1 MINKRSTW
9 EYILIYAILIIIT
22 LITIYPVLWVF
33 KVAFGGTS
41 FISTG
46 SPLNLIPDNFSLQN
60 FKNVFTQKPFLI
72 WLRNS
77 LIVTIVTVL
86 SSLFLATTAAYAF
99 SRFKFPGQ
107 RSGMLSLLITQMFP
121 GVLMIIPQFILI
133 SEVLHL
139 YGSLWGLVIIYS
151 TTSLPFS
158 IWVLKGY
165 FDTIPVSLEE
175 SATIDGASRGRIFW
189 QIILPLSKPSIAI
202 TGLFAFMMAW
212 NEFIL
217 AATFLDDEMKYTLP
231 IGLKDMV
238 GEFSSEW
245 GNFAASSLLVAIP
258 VVVLFMA
265 FQKFLISGLTAGS
278 VKG

>member
-1 MINKRSTW
+1 MINKKGKFSL
-9 EYILIYAILIIIT
+9 ILTYVVLIIVAGIT
-22 LITIYPVLWVF
+22 VYPVLWVL

-41 FISTG
+41 LLST
-46 SPLNLIPDNFSLQN
+46 SLSLIPEKFSFDNFRI
-60 FKNVFTQKPFLI
+60 VFTQKPFFI

-77 LIVTIVTVL
+77 VIVSFVTTI

-133 SEVLHL
+133 SKVLNL

-151 TTSLPFS
+151 TTALPFS

-165 FDTIPVSLEE
+165 FDTIPISLEE
-175 SATIDGASRGRIFW
+175 SATIDGASKGRIFW

-202 TGLFAFMMAW
+202 TGLFSFMTAW

-217 AATFLDDEMKYTLP
+217 AATFLDDEAKYTLP
-231 IGLKDMV
+231 VGLRDMV
-238 GEFSSEW
+238 GEFGAEW
-245 GNFAASSLLVAIP
+245 GNFAASSILVAIP
-258 VVVLFMA
+258 VVVLFMM
-265 FQKFLISGLTAGS
+265 FQKFLVSGLTAGG

>member
-1 MINKRSTW
+1 MIKRRSKISIFLT
-9 EYILIYAILIIIT
+9 YAILIIVAG
-22 LITIYPVLWVF
+22 ITIYPVLWVI

-41 FISTG
+41 LLST
-46 SPLNLIPDNFSLQN
+46 SLSLIPEKFSFDNFRI
-60 FKNVFTQKPFLI
+60 VFTEKPFLI

-77 LIVTIVTVL
+77 VIVSFVTTI

-133 SEVLHL
+133 SNVLHL

-151 TTSLPFS
+151 TTALPFS

-165 FDTIPVSLEE
+165 FDTIPISLEE
-175 SATIDGASRGRIFW
+175 SATIDGASKGRIFW
-189 QIILPLSKPSIAI
+189 QIIIPLSKPSIAI
-202 TGLFAFMMAW
+202 TGLFSFMTAW

-217 AATFLDDEMKYTLP
+217 AATFLDAEAKYTLP
-231 IGLKDMV
+231 VGLRDMV
-238 GEFSSEW
+238 GEFGAEW
-245 GNFAASSLLVAIP
+245 GNFAASSILVAIP
-258 VVVLFMA
+258 VVVLFML
-265 FQKFLISGLTAGS
+265 FQKFLVSGLTAGG

>member
-1 MINKRSTW
+1 MQGRPKNSRFVS
-9 EYILIYAILIIIT
+9 YLILIIVT
-22 LITIYPVLWVF
+22 LITIYPVLWVL

-41 FISTG
+41 LLST
-46 SPLNLIPDNFSLQN
+46 SLSLIPDHISLDNFHV
-60 FKNVFTQKPFLI
+60 VFTEKPFFI

-77 LIVTIVTVL
+77 VIVSLITTF

-99 SRFKFPGQ
+99 SRFRFPGQ
-107 RSGMLSLLITQMFP
+107 RTGMLSLLVTQMFP

-133 SEVLHL
+133 SKVLHL

-165 FDTIPVSLEE
+165 FDTIPISLEE
-175 SATIDGASRGRIFW
+175 SATIDGASKGRIFW

-202 TGLFAFMMAW
+202 TGLFSFMTAW

-231 IGLKDMV
+231 VGLREMV
-238 GEFSSEW
+238 GEFGAEW

-258 VVVLFMA
+258 VVVLFML
-265 FQKFLISGLTAGS
+265 FQKFLVSGLTAGG

>member
-1 MINKRSTW
+1 MIHRRSKFKIFLT
-9 EYILIYAILIIIT
+9 YAILIIIT
-22 LITIYPVLWVF
+22 GITIYPVLWVV
-33 KVAFGGTS
+33 KVAFGGRSLLSTS
-41 FISTG
+41 LS
-46 SPLNLIPDNFSLQN
+46 LIPEHISLDNFRI
-60 FKNVFTQKPFLI
+60 VFTQKPFLI

-77 LIVTIVTVL
+77 IIVSFVTTI

-107 RSGMLSLLITQMFP
+107 RKGMISLLITQMFP

-133 SEVLHL
+133 SKVLHL
-139 YGSLWGLVIIYS
+139 YGSLIGLVIIYS
-151 TTSLPFS
+151 TTALPFS

-165 FDTIPVSLEE
+165 FDTIPISLEE

-189 QIILPLSKPSIAI
+189 QIILPLSKPAIAI
-202 TGLFAFMMAW
+202 TGLFSFMTAW

-231 IGLKDMV
+231 IGLREMV
-238 GEFSSEW
+238 GEFGAEW
-245 GNFAASSLLVAIP
+245 GNFAASSILVAIP
-258 VVVLFMA
+258 VVFLFML
-265 FQKFLISGLTAGS
+265 FQKFLVSGLTAGS